1 MIPIWTDLMVIVAAF
16 ISAHVV
22 SLYSLAVY
30 LDPDDVDSL
39 IPHLSRRRRKFIL
52 KLAGDPRA
60 LLQIAIIYKS
70 FALILMTIMAV
81 LMMVQIAKLG
91 EISAGY
97 FYPVGLLILWALYIF
112 VVEYLPRSASRRA
125 IDRAVPRYLWLVT
138 TIYLIFLPALSIYRT
153 ALRRH
158 KPEDQPTDDEKEEIV
173 ERAIETLAE
182 EAGIGEALVEEDE
195 KKMIGQIFQLD
206 QTVVR
211 EIMVPRID
219 ICGLDRSLSFREI
232 QAHVKRDR
240 YSRFPVYQDTIDQ
253 VLGILYVK
261 DLFNDLPQPGD
272 PFQIEK
278 YLRTPYF
285 IPESKVIGDLLREF
299 KQTKTHIAIV
309 IDEYG
314 GVSGMVTL
322 EDVLEEIVGDIQDE
336 HDSEEAPL
344 VALADGRYLVDAGLQ
359 LDELQESLG
368 TDYETGDFD
377 TVGGLLYH
385 LAGTVPKQ
393 GIVIAWHEVDF
404 EVVKTEG
411 QRIKKVKVSPRR
423 TKVDN

>member
-1 MIPIWTDLMVIVAAF
+1 MISVWIDLMVIIGAF
-16 ISAHVV
+16 VSAHVV

-30 LDPDDVDSL
+30 LDPDDVDAL
-39 IPHLSRRRRKFIL
+39 IPHLGRRRREFIV

-70 FALILMTIMAV
+70 FALVLISVVAM

-91 EISAGY
+91 EISAWY
-97 FYPVGLLILWALYIF
+97 FYPAGFLLVWGLYVLI
-112 VVEYLPRSASRRA
+112 VEYLPRAASRRVL
-125 IDRAVPRYLWLVT
+125 DRAVPRYLWLVT
-138 TIYLIFLPALSIYRT
+138 TIYLLFLPAVGLYRA

-158 KPEDQPTDDEKEEIV
+158 RPEDQPTEDEKEEIV

-182 EAGIGEALVEEDE
+182 EAGIGENLVEADE

-219 ICGLDRSLSFREI
+219 ICGLDKSLSFREI
-232 QAHVKRDR
+232 QAAVKRDR
-240 YSRFPVYQDTIDQ
+240 YSRFPVYQETIDH

-261 DLFNDLPQPGD
+261 DLFNDLPQPGEI
-272 PFQIEK
+272 FRIEN
-278 YLRTPYF
+278 YLRKPYF

-336 HDSEEAPL
+336 HDTEEAPL
-344 VALADGRYLVDAGLQ
+344 IALADGRFLVDAGLP
-359 LDELQESLG
+359 LDELQDALG
-368 TDYETGDFD
+368 VDYEADSFD

-385 LAGTVPKQ
+385 LVGTVPKQ
-393 GIVIAWHEVDF
+393 GIIVPWHDLEF
-404 EVVKTEG
+404 EIVKTDG
-411 QRIKKVKVSPRR
+411 QRILKVRVSSSR
-423 TKVDN
+423 TKVDR

>member
-1 MIPIWTDLMVIVAAF
+1 MIPILIHLMIIIGAF
-16 ISAHVV
+16 VSAHVV

-39 IPHLSRRRRKFIL
+39 LPHMSRRRRKFIVR
-52 KLAGDPRA
+52 LAGDPRA

-70 FALILMTIMAV
+70 FALMVMSVTTV
-81 LMMVQIAKLG
+81 LMLVQIAKLG

-97 FYPVGLLILWALYIF
+97 FYPVGLLIVWGLYIF
-112 VVEYLPRSASRRA
+112 IVEYLPRAASRRA
-125 IDRAVPRYLWLVT
+125 VDLAVPRYLWMVT
-138 TIYLIFLPALSIYRT
+138 TIYLVFLPVLSVYRNALK
-153 ALRRH
+153 RH
-158 KPEDQPTDDEKEEIV
+158 KPEDQATDDEKEDIV

-182 EAGIGEALVEEDE
+182 EAGIGEAIVEEDE
-195 KKMIGQIFQLD
+195 RKMIGQIFQLD

-219 ICGLDRSLSFREI
+219 MCGLDHTLSFREI
-232 QAHVKRDR
+232 QSMVKQDR
-240 YSRFPVYQDTIDQ
+240 YSRFPVYKDTIDH

-261 DLFNDLPQPGD
+261 DLFNDLPQPGEV
-272 PFQIEK
+272 FQIEK
-278 YLRTPYF
+278 YLRKPYF

-336 HDSEEAPL
+336 HDTDEAPL
-344 VALADGRYLVDAGLQ
+344 IALADGRYLVDAGLP
-359 LDELQESLG
+359 LDELQDSLG
-368 TDYETGDFD
+368 TDYEAGDFD

-393 GIVIAWHEVDF
+393 GIVIAWNELDF
-404 EVVKTEG
+404 EVIKTDG
-411 QRIKKVKVSPRR
+411 QRIKQVKVSPHRA
-423 TKVDN
+423 KVDR

>member
-1 MIPIWTDLMVIVAAF
+1 MIPIWIDLLVMAGAF

-30 LDPDDVDSL
+30 LDPDDVDSFV
-39 IPHLSRRRRKFIL
+39 PHLSRRRRRFIL
-52 KLAGDPRA
+52 KLAADPRA
-60 LLQIAIIYKS
+60 LVQIATIYKS
-70 FALILMTIMAV
+70 FSLVLVTVMGM
-81 LMMVQIAKLG
+81 LMMVQIAHLG
-91 EISAGY
+91 EIAAGY
-97 FYPVGLLILWALYIF
+97 FYPAGFLVIWGLYILF
-112 VVEYLPRSASRRA
+112 VEYLPRAASRHA
-125 IDRAVPRYLWLVT
+125 IDRAVPRYLWMVT
-138 TIYLIFLPALSIYRT
+138 TIYVLFLPILSLYRNALKRQ
-153 ALRRH
+153 
-158 KPEDQPTDDEKEEIV
+158 KPEDQPTEDEKEEIV

-182 EAGIGEALVEEDE
+182 EAGIAETLVEEDE

-219 ICGLDRSLSFREI
+219 MCGIDKTLSFREI
-232 QAHVKRDR
+232 QALVKGDR
-240 YSRFPVYQDTIDQ
+240 YSRFPVYEDTIDH

-261 DLFNDLPQPGD
+261 DLFNDLPQPGEV
-272 PFQIEK
+272 FQIER
-278 YLRTPYF
+278 YLRKPYF

-322 EDVLEEIVGDIQDE
+322 EDILEEIVGEIQDE
-336 HDSEEAPL
+336 HDTEEAPI
-344 VALADGRYLVDAGLQ
+344 VEMADGRYMVDAGISLE
-359 LDELQESLG
+359 LLQESLG
-368 TDYETGDFD
+368 TDYETGDYD

-393 GIVIAWHEVDF
+393 GTVIAWHDVDF
-404 EVVKTEG
+404 EVVRTDG
-411 QRIKKVKVSPRR
+411 QRIKKVRVSPRR
-423 TKVDN
+423 STKTG